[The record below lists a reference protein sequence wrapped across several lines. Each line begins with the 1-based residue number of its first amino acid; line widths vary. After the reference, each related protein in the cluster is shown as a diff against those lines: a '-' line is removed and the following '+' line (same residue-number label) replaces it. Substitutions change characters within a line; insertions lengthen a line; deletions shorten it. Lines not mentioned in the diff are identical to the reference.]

1 MLKPVKRGQSIT
13 VISPSD
19 PAIDRDN
26 SPKREGDDGKEK
38 LAYALDL
45 TDGKFGGWSEKLR
58 FHAGEQPTKFLVGVI
73 PSAEMNLI
81 QDECLSEEGTKFNE
95 LCWRSFCS
103 SIRDIENFG
112 GDMKIPKHKVDGIDY
127 VSPAWLRRT
136 FIGDLRDVAI
146 TIGFVA
152 WQWNSLQETDIKN

>member
-19 PAIDRDN
+19 PAIDWDN
-26 SPKREGDDGKEK
+26 SPKREDDDGKEK

-45 TDGKFGGWSEKLR
+45 ADGKFGGWSEKLK
-58 FHAGEQPTKFLVGVI
+58 FHAGELPTKFLVGVL

-81 QDECLSEEGTKFNE
+81 QDECLGESTKFHE

-103 SIRDIENFG
+103 SIRNIENFG
-112 GDMKIPKHKVDGIDY
+112 DGKIPKHKVDGIDY

-152 WQWNSLQETDIKN
+152 WQWNSLQEADVKN